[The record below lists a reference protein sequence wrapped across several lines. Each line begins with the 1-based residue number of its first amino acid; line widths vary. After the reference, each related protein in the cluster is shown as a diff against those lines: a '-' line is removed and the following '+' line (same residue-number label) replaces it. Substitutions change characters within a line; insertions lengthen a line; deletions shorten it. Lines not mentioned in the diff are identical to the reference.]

1 MVLVTF
7 RFFGLARLHSL
18 WGCLAF
24 VGFPMLPLWVW
35 LVCLGLCPLVSFLR
49 RWLVFRWAV
58 CTFGV
63 IWAPCPRDAMES
75 FVPVGLLPS
84 VFMVCFRG
92 GLLRLLLW
100 LPSLCAVYLGA
111 VQIKVHTSNALVA
124 GCWGKVQSKGPEEA
138 RSPGS
143 VRSTRRTA
151 LALPRPHVFMNEQA
165 QAALGELQA
174 QLVRRFWDSR
184 KWNKAVCPDLRLE
197 QIWADACWWWDD
209 YVLAPWSTLC
219 LFVPFCSRFYLC
231 CALRLR
237 ADEVDAAGEDMPHL
251 SLLMYHGY
259 Q

>member
-1 MVLVTF
+1 MLCMVGWFMCTRRFGPFLVHPWLVLVCIMVLVTF
-7 RFFGLARLHSL
+7 CFLVLPACTRFGVALPSWASPLGLA
-18 WGCLAF
+18 CLF
-24 VGFPMLPLWVW
+24 GSLPLGF
-35 LVCLGLCPLVSFLR
+35 LLR

-63 IWAPCPRDAMES
+63 VWARCPPDAMDCS
-75 FVPVGLLPS
+75 RWAFAFGVHGVLSWWATAAAALAA
-84 VFMVCFRG
+84 
-92 GLLRLLLW
+92 
-100 LPSLCAVYLGA
+100 PSLCAVYLGA
-111 VQIKVHTSNALVA
+111 VQIKVHTSNALVP

-219 LFVPFCSRFYLC
+219 LFPMCSILF
-231 CALRLR
+231 
-237 ADEVDAAGEDMPHL
+237 
-251 SLLMYHGY
+251 
-259 Q
+259 

>member
-24 VGFPMLPLWVW
+24 VGFPSGFGLFVWVFAPW
-35 LVCLGLCPLVSFLR
+35 FPFCGVGWFFAGLFAPLVWSGRLALQTP
-49 RWLVFRWAV
+49 W
-58 CTFGV
+58 
-63 IWAPCPRDAMES
+63 I
-75 FVPVGLLPS
+75 VPVGLLPS
-84 VFMVCFRG
+84 VFMACFRG

-100 LPSLCAVYLGA
+100 LPPSLCAVYLGA

-138 RSPGS
+138 RSSGS